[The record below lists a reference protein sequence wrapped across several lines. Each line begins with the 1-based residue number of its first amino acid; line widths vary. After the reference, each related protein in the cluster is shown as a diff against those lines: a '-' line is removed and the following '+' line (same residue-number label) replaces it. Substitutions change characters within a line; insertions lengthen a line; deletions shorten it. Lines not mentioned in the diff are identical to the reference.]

1 MRSTAIRRVA
11 FAVAASLVTA
21 CGAILG
27 IDTELDVKAQD
38 AGSPEAEAEAARPVD
53 AGADEGAAVDTG
65 VPPPRRP
72 PEGIYVYDVTG
83 SDRVNTPFG
92 SPQQPYGPTAT
103 LAVSYVGA
111 DCFEMSFSFRNEY
124 SEMMRMCV
132 IGLDYVQ
139 DLGTRSQRFA
149 VGSAATTVKCS
160 PGDAYFTTAP
170 SPALRVHD
178 CAGDNTDS
186 RSGGSKFRVAGPY
199 RFVGDENVDVK
210 GVAVPTRHFKG
221 DKGVSGAQNGS
232 NVADWYF
239 GAADGVL
246 VRFVRKIDINFNS
259 PIGQVKYLEEVTMT
273 LSQRPGAT
281 EAGTD

>member
-1 MRSTAIRRVA
+1 MLPTAARRVA
-11 FAVAASLVTA
+11 FVVTAALLTA

-27 IDTELDVKAQD
+27 IDTDLDVKASD
-38 AGSPEAEAEAARPVD
+38 AGAAEAEVEAARPVD
-53 AGADEGAAVDTG
+53 TGTDDSTAVDTG

-72 PEGIYVYDVTG
+72 PEGTYVYEVTG

-92 SPQQPYGPTAT
+92 SPQQTYGPTAT
-103 LAVSYVGA
+103 LDISYVGA
-111 DCFEMSFSFRNEY
+111 DCFEMLFSFRNEY
-124 SEMMRMCV
+124 TEMMRMCV
-132 IGLDYVQ
+132 VGLDYVQ

-149 VGSAATTVKCS
+149 VGSAATTVKCT

-199 RFVGDENVDVK
+199 RFIGDENVDVK
-210 GVAVPTRHFKG
+210 GVTVPTRHFKG

-246 VRFVRKIDINFNS
+246 VRFVRKVDINFNS
-259 PIGQVKYLEEVTMT
+259 PIGQVKYLEDVTMV
-273 LSQRPGAT
+273 LAKRPGADD
-281 EAGTD
+281 AGTD